1 MKNWLFFIIIL
12 LAAILLAATNPEF
25 SQHKDV
31 ILPRLY
37 EQRAREDNVLVVVTG
52 PVAHARLRYNDYVVF
67 STTSIGGKTVTIG
80 AAGLVV
86 SLLR

>member
-1 MKNWLFFIIIL
+1 MKKWLFFIIVL
-12 LAAILLAATNPEF
+12 VAAIALAATNPEF

-37 EQRAREDNVLVVVTG
+37 ELRAREDSVLVVVTG
-52 PVAHARLRYNDYVVF
+52 PIAHARLRYNDYVVF
-67 STTSIGGKTVTIG
+67 STTSIGGKTLTIG
-80 AAGLVV
+80 VAGLVV